1 MNLSFRSRA
10 ATLDAGGCICAV
22 RLSDRLVIT
31 LVRVAIFFAASA
43 AIIQLSWRS
52 LRDLRSHGFYRFFAF
67 ELLSALI
74 LLNIPMWFRDPLSA
88 RQLVSWFL
96 GAASIGL
103 AIEGF
108 RLLRLIGRPTPTAAR
123 STNLPFE
130 NTTTLVTVGA
140 YRFIRHPLYASLLA
154 LVWCAYLKNP
164 FAITGIVL
172 ALSAS
177 GFLIATSVAE
187 ERENLVSFGAA
198 YAAYMKHTR
207 RLRTSCWSFF
217 NCSSRVLIRCSESGC
232 L

>member
-1 MNLSFRSRA
+1 M
-10 ATLDAGGCICAV
+10 
-22 RLSDRLVIT
+22 
-31 LVRVAIFFAASA
+31 
-43 AIIQLSWRS
+43 SWRS
-52 LRDLRSHGFYRFFAF
+52 LRDLRAHGFYRFFAF
-67 ELLSALI
+67 ELLWALI
-74 LLNIPMWFRDPLSA
+74 LLNVPVWFRDPLSA

-108 RLLRLIGRPTPTAAR
+108 RLLRMIGRPAPTAAL

-164 FAITGIVL
+164 FAIVGIVL

-187 ERENLVSFGAA
+187 ERENLASFGAA
-198 YAAYMKHTR
+198 YAAYMKRTR
-207 RLRTSCWSFF
+207 RFVPFLF
-217 NCSSRVLIRCSESGC
+217 
-232 L
+232 

>member
-1 MNLSFRSRA
+1 M
-10 ATLDAGGCICAV
+10 
-22 RLSDRLVIT
+22 T

-67 ELLSALI
+67 ELLTALI
-74 LLNIPMWFRDPLSA
+74 LLNVPMWFRDPLST

-96 GAASIGL
+96 AAASIGL

-108 RLLRLIGRPTPTAAR
+108 RLLRLIGRPTLNAAR

-130 NTTTLVTVGA
+130 NTTALVTAGA

-164 FAITGIVL
+164 FAIGGIVL

-207 RLRTSCWSFF
+207 RFVPFLF
-217 NCSSRVLIRCSESGC
+217 
-232 L
+232 

>member
-1 MNLSFRSRA
+1 LALR
-10 ATLDAGGCICAV
+10 TGIH
-22 RLSDRLVIT
+22 RLANTTI
-31 LVRVAIFFAASA
+31 RVGIFFAASA

-74 LLNIPMWFRDPLSA
+74 LLNVPMWFRNPLSA

-108 RLLRLIGRPTPTAAR
+108 RLLRLIGRPVRTAAR

-140 YRFIRHPLYASLLA
+140 YRFIRHPLYTSLLA

-164 FAITGIVL
+164 LAIGGIVL
-172 ALSAS
+172 ALGAS

-187 ERENLVSFGAA
+187 ERENLVSFGAG
-198 YAAYMKHTR
+198 YAAYLKRTR
-207 RLRTSCWSFF
+207 RFVPFLF
-217 NCSSRVLIRCSESGC
+217 
-232 L
+232 

>member
-1 MNLSFRSRA
+1 MALR
-10 ATLDAGGCICAV
+10 TGIH
-22 RLSDRLVIT
+22 RLANTTI
-31 LVRVAIFFAASA
+31 RVGIFFAASA

-74 LLNIPMWFRDPLSA
+74 LLNVPMWFRNPLSA

-108 RLLRLIGRPTPTAAR
+108 RLFRLIGRPTPTATR

-164 FAITGIVL
+164 LPITGIVL
-172 ALSAS
+172 ALGAS
-177 GFLIATSVAE
+177 GFLIATSIAE
-187 ERENLVSFGAA
+187 EQENLMSFGAA
-198 YAAYMKHTR
+198 YAASKGRKTGQLFRPLWLLILERAEAGR
-207 RLRTSCWSFF
+207 RLAPAMAVNRSQ
-217 NCSSRVLIRCSESGC
+217 
-232 L
+232 

>member
-1 MNLSFRSRA
+1 M
-10 ATLDAGGCICAV
+10 
-22 RLSDRLVIT
+22 
-31 LVRVAIFFAASA
+31 VRVAIFLAASA
-43 AIIQLSWRS
+43 AITQLSWRS

-74 LLNIPMWFRDPLSA
+74 LLNVPRWFRDPLSA

-108 RLLRLIGRPTPTAAR
+108 RLLHRIGRPTPTDAR

-130 NTTTLVTVGA
+130 NTSTLVTVGA

-164 FAITGIVL
+164 SAISGIVL
-172 ALSAS
+172 ALGAS
-177 GFLIATSVAE
+177 GFLIATSIAE
-187 ERENLVSFGAA
+187 ERENLSRFGAA
-198 YAAYMKHTR
+198 YAEYMTRTR
-207 RLRTSCWSFF
+207 RFF
-217 NCSSRVLIRCSESGC
+217 PFLF
-232 L
+232 